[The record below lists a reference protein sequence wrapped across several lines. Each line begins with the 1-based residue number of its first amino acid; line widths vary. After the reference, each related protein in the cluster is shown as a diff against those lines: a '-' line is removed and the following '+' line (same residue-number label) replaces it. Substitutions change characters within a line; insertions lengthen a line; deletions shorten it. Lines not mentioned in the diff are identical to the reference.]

1 MSYLKPFI
9 VPHAII
15 NEAAWLTWKFQITL
29 LLQTAAPQPT
39 AVLTSG
45 LHMPLLMPYSTGR
58 QSAPQKSQFSHSC
71 LSLGDAGSEHT
82 HCKMGSLPA
91 THIKD
96 PEASGS
102 FNPSLPTTSPPK
114 SRTMKEANRSRK
126 KKKHLTVSS
135 SFSSHF
141 PTSQLFPLPI
151 SFPITCKLFSNRFNV
166 CHCALP
172 WHNQGTENVK
182 RQL

>member
-58 QSAPQKSQFSHSC
+58 QSAPKKSQFSHSC

-126 KKKHLTVSS
+126 KKKNTSLLAVHFLLTFPHHS
-135 SFSSHF
+135 SFLCPYPSPSHINCSLIGLTF
-141 PTSQLFPLPI
+141 VIVHFL
-151 SFPITCKLFSNRFNV
+151 
-166 CHCALP
+166 
-172 WHNQGTENVK
+172 GTTREQK
-182 RQL
+182 M